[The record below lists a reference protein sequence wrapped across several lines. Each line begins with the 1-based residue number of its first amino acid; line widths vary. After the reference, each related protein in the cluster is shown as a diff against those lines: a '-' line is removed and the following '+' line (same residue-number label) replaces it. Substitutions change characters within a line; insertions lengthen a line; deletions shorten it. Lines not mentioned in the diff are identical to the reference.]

1 MNDTNPYYTDSLP
14 SELITHLLG
23 AIQEMRDAIFDIRER
38 VSGASKTHYT
48 VEEVA
53 ADVGRAPFTVRR
65 WIKDGR
71 LRADRVTGTGPR
83 GRLLIPREEFQ
94 KLILSGKG
102 TNIPTL
108 LIQKSNK

>member
-1 MNDTNPYYTDSLP
+1 MNHNNFCHTDPLP

-23 AIQEMRDAIFDIRER
+23 AIQEMRDAVFDIRER
-38 VSGASKTHYT
+38 VSGASKSHFT

-53 ADVGRAPFTVRR
+53 AAVGRAPFTVRR

-94 KLILSGKG
+94 KLVLSGKG
-102 TNIPTL
+102 ASIVNVLLEEPTN
-108 LIQKSNK
+108 